1 MGVCPER
8 ENRKNRFP
16 TRAGQKTRRGMGPG
30 RTLRHT
36 LADIPLYFTDRLP
49 HMDLFSDSYRH
60 LGNLLP
66 RDGTV
71 HYHGAVMA
79 PQTADRF
86 FASLFRDIV
95 WEHDQ
100 AVMFGKRIVTARKVA
115 WYADTPLSYTY
126 SRITRTALP
135 WTGPLQSLRAIV
147 QRQTGETF
155 NACLLNLY
163 HTGSEGMG
171 WHSDDERD
179 LVRGG
184 AIASVSLG
192 AARKFA
198 FKHRQSKETVSL
210 ELEHGSL
217 LVMRGETQ
225 RYWLHRLPP
234 TKRVTTTRVNLTFR
248 QMVV

>member
-1 MGVCPER
+1 
-8 ENRKNRFP
+8 
-16 TRAGQKTRRGMGPG
+16 
-30 RTLRHT
+30 
-36 LADIPLYFTDRLP
+36 
-49 HMDLFSDSYRH
+49 MDLFSNSFRD

-66 RDGTV
+66 QDGTV
-71 HYHGAVMA
+71 LYHGIVMPPA
-79 PQTADRF
+79 TADRHF
-86 FASLFRDIV
+86 GSLYRTIA

-100 AVMFGKRIVTARKVA
+100 AVMFGERIVTARKVA
-115 WYADTPLSYTY
+115 WYADAPFRYTY

-135 WTGPLQSLRAIV
+135 WTETLRAIRALV
-147 QRQTGETF
+147 EEQAGESF

-179 LVRGG
+179 LVHNG

-192 AARKFA
+192 ASRKFA
-198 FKHRQSKETVSL
+198 FKHRKNKETVSL

-225 RYWLHRLPP
+225 RHWLHRLPP
-234 TKRVTTTRVNLTFR
+234 TRKVDTPRINLTFR
-248 QMVV
+248 QIAT